1 MERNRGVGDH
11 PRLLEH
17 NMASDKPA
25 TPREGRRY
33 RVTALVMLLLVYT
46 FNFVDRQILGILAPA
61 IKADLALTDTQLGL
75 LGGLAFALL
84 YSTLAIPLAWL
95 ADRTSRTW
103 VITLSLAVWSA
114 FTALCGVAGSFAQ
127 LFAFRVGVGVG
138 EAGGVA
144 PSYAVIADTFAP
156 DRRARALAVYS
167 LGIPLGS
174 AAGVML
180 GGYIAT
186 SIDWRTAFIAVG
198 VAGLLLAPIFRLCV
212 REPVRA
218 SDAHDSEPVR
228 RVFGILARKPSF
240 WLLAFGASASSML
253 GYGLAF
259 WLPSLM
265 QRSFGL
271 DLIETAQFY
280 GGVLLLGG
288 VAGVLLGGV
297 LGDRLGA
304 RDRRMYA
311 RIPAIAFVVAV
322 PLFAAGILS
331 TSVIAA
337 FVFFLV
343 PQALAYVWLAPVIT
357 AIQHLVPA
365 HMRATASATFLLI
378 NNLIG
383 LGGGSFALGALSDG
397 LAARYGGEALRYAM
411 LSGLVLYLVAALL
424 MWVASTPLRRD
435 WVDQSI

>member
-1 MERNRGVGDH
+1 
-11 PRLLEH
+11 
-17 NMASDKPA
+17 MASDIPA
-25 TPREGRRY
+25 GPIAGRRY

-46 FNFVDRQILGILAPA
+46 FNFVDRQILGILAPT

-103 VITLSLAVWSA
+103 VITISLAVWSA
-114 FTALCGVAGSFAQ
+114 FTALCGMAGNFAQ

-144 PSYAVIADTFAP
+144 PSYAVIADTFP
-156 DRRARALAVYS
+156 PRHRARALAVYS

-186 SIDWRTAFIAVG
+186 SIDWRTAFVAVG
-198 VAGLLLAPIFRLCV
+198 VAGLMLAPIFRLCV
-212 REPVRA
+212 QEPKRGQNA
-218 SDAHDSEPVR
+218 RNHEPVR
-228 RVFGILARKPSF
+228 RVFGILARKRSF

-297 LGDRLGA
+297 LGDRLGS

-331 TSVIAA
+331 SSVTAA
-337 FVFFLV
+337 FVFFLI

-397 LAARYGGEALRYAM
+397 LSANYGDEALRYAM
-411 LSGLVLYLVAALL
+411 LIGLVLYLMAALL
-424 MWVASTPLRRD
+424 MWMASTPLRRD
-435 WVDQSI
+435 WVDQPI